1 MKDESKKRQV
11 HDMIKKNIHLIDEEI
26 DLHLQ
31 GKPADA
37 DIATLKKIKVQLER
51 MCEVLSSKV
60 YMPNY
65 NYIIRDSW
73 DFMKIGEELLKV
85 YYKYLEI

>member
-1 MKDESKKRQV
+1 MENESKKRQV
-11 HDMIKKNIHLIDEEI
+11 YDMIKKCIHLIDEEI
-26 DLHLQ
+26 DLHMQ
-31 GKPADA
+31 GKTADA
-37 DIATLKKIKVQLER
+37 DIDTLKKIRVQLER
-51 MCEVLSSKV
+51 MCEVSSSKV

-73 DFMKIGEELLKV
+73 DFMRIGEELLKV